1 MQRVGFSLRV
11 GASVVVRGYGMDPP
25 PRPDDALPAGT
36 GSGSAWVAAAETIQD
51 DVDADGDDDEEVEYV
66 VLRFPELEDRLEPL
80 CLHRAHFHVDGWD
93 TASPRV
99 VVSSQPQVPAAH
111 TATTGTTGA
120 AEVKQRQ
127 YHYCGKWAPASASTV
142 AIGLRSSA
150 DGEDD
155 AAARAEGATTRAGEA
170 RERGVLPPAARR
182 RRTEHGIAPALH
194 PLLVSA
200 LPPAGAA
207 SAPQAAGGN
216 GDAHAETSP
225 QQDHAARRRPRVV
238 GQVVFPRRVLTA
250 RLDGAATL
258 ESRGVIDA
266 RRPPAKP
273 QAGTGGSAPD

>member
-1 MQRVGFSLRV
+1 
-11 GASVVVRGYGMDPP
+11 
-25 PRPDDALPAGT
+25 
-36 GSGSAWVAAAETIQD
+36 
-51 DVDADGDDDEEVEYV
+51 
-66 VLRFPELEDRLEPL
+66 
-80 CLHRAHFHVDGWD
+80 
-93 TASPRV
+93 
-99 VVSSQPQVPAAH
+99 VSSQPQLPAAH

-120 AEVKQRQ
+120 AEVKPRQ
-127 YHYCGKWAPASASTV
+127 YHYCAKWAPAAASTV

-155 AAARAEGATTRAGEA
+155 AAARAEGAATRAGET
-170 RERGVLPPAARR
+170 RERGALPPAARR

-207 SAPQAAGGN
+207 SAPQAAGVN

-258 ESRGVIDA
+258 ESRGVIEA
-266 RRPPAKP
+266 RRPAPKP
-273 QAGTGGSAPD
+273 QAGTSGSAPD

>member
-1 MQRVGFSLRV
+1 M
-11 GASVVVRGYGMDPP
+11 
-25 PRPDDALPAGT
+25 
-36 GSGSAWVAAAETIQD
+36 
-51 DVDADGDDDEEVEYV
+51 
-66 VLRFPELEDRLEPL
+66 
-80 CLHRAHFHVDGWD
+80 
-93 TASPRV
+93 
-99 VVSSQPQVPAAH
+99 SSQPQVPAAH

-120 AEVKQRQ
+120 ADVKPRQ
-127 YHYCGKWAPASASTV
+127 YHYCGKWAPTAASTV

-155 AAARAEGATTRAGEA
+155 AAAEGATTRAGEA

-207 SAPQAAGGN
+207 SAAQAAGGN

-258 ESRGVIDA
+258 ESRGVIEA